1 MRELARGGEDEPAW
15 QPALGSYL
23 VSRSRE
29 QKKKAS
35 AEYVDRSGRARKKYP
50 RDGLEIFWNHTNIH
64 RKYRIDSAIFIL
76 LPPPQFPPFNIL
88 IDVT

>member
-1 MRELARGGEDEPAW
+1 MS
-15 QPALGSYL
+15 QLGNRRWGVIL
-23 VSRSRE
+23 CLE
-29 QKKKAS
+29 AENKKKAS
-35 AEYVDRSGRARKKYP
+35 AGYVDRSGRARKKYP